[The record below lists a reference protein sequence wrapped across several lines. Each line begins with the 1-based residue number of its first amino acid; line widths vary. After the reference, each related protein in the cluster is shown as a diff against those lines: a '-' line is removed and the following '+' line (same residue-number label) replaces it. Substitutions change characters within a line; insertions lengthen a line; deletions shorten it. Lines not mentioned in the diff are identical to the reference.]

1 LWEKGFRDEG
11 AKICQ
16 SIRGA
21 GRLPLAPG
29 KKVKG
34 FMLSPEVIEPL
45 RLRAKSEGWGESYF
59 IELALRQALGLQ
71 N

>member
-1 LWEKGFRDEG
+1 MRGQKSVSQSEVRVGCPLRL
-11 AKICQ
+11 AKK
-16 SIRGA
+16 SR
-21 GRLPLAPG
+21 
-29 KKVKG
+29 G